1 METKLITKTIKE
13 LADEYDGNVEQLH
26 RTIGDQNV
34 QIKYLNNENDDL
46 RRDIRLEQFA
56 RENAEKKSEVSTF
69 VMMLCLIVSTIAFV
83 INMLFIG

>member
-26 RTIGDQNV
+26 RAIAGYEKLTRDQKKEIEAINFEIEN
-34 QIKYLNNENDDL
+34 QKYAIE
-46 RRDIRLEQFA
+46 I
-56 RENAEKKSEVSTF
+56 AEKKSEVSTF